1 MLTKEELESIKI
13 GDIIEYEDYD
23 YVNHDIVKIIV
34 QGKVRETRVRCGE
47 LGDVFEDY
55 VILED
60 SNEVEYI
67 DIKRVIR

>member
-1 MLTKEELESIKI
+1 MLTKEELENIKV
-13 GDIIEYEDYD
+13 GDIIEFEDYE
-23 YVNHDIVKIIV
+23 YTEHTIKSILT

-47 LGDVFEDY
+47 LGDVLEDY

-60 SNEVEYI
+60 SNEVDYT

>member
-1 MLTKEELESIKI
+1 MLTKEELENIKV
-13 GDIIEYEDYD
+13 GDTIEYEDYE
-23 YVNHDIVKIIV
+23 YTEHSIVRILV

-60 SNEVEYI
+60 SNEVDYT
-67 DIKRVIR
+67 DIKRVVK